1 MSRLIDAIKRKFKS
15 PQEAIKALGLDEKLL
30 EAESIVGDSKE
41 NLNMKNKLT
50 RKAGLAL
57 LTTAAI
63 LRPKLAQDAKV
74 NLTEIF
80 KGAEG
85 KTFAEKVPNII
96 KGLEA
101 ATKGKLAKDESLGEV
116 AHFLDMIR
124 GAEEGKQDDVED
136 EPLPEDD
143 AGAAEQIGENFAE
156 PDTMDAEPM
165 AQVESFLKGKLS
177 DEDLEKCMGMLRGG
191 EGGTVDE
198 DPKLKELGAADEDKE
213 EEKSNAKTD
222 TKKDL
227 EKDPLTKD
235 KAAKD
240 TAKDEPLQFKGKPKV
255 GGGMDEEVKDMV
267 TKPAM
272 DEALKKVAEDTRRAV
287 LATQHEIRAAEKRV
301 RPWVGELSGAFD
313 SADQVMAAA
322 LKSLGVKGIDK
333 IHPSAYPHILDAQP
347 LPGARKQ
354 GEPRV
359 AMDEA
364 ATESFASRFPNAA
377 RIQA

>member
-1 MSRLIDAIKRKFKS
+1 MSKLLEAFKKKFKS
-15 PQEAIKALGLDEKLL
+15 PQEAIKALGMDESLL

-41 NLNMKNKLT
+41 NLTMKNKLT

-63 LRPKLAQDAKV
+63 LRPKLAQDATI
-74 NLTEIF
+74 NLTKIF
-80 KGAEG
+80 KEAEG
-85 KTFAEKVPNII
+85 KTFADKVPNIL
-96 KGLEA
+96 KGIETN
-101 ATKGKLAKDESLGEV
+101 TKGKLAKDESLGEV
-116 AHFLDMIR
+116 AHFLDLIR
-124 GAEEGKQDDVED
+124 GEGEEGKQEDVED
-136 EPLPEDD
+136 EPLPEEDE
-143 AGAAEQIGENFAE
+143 AAAEKIGEEFAE
-156 PDTMDAEPM
+156 PDTMDADPM
-165 AQVESFLKGKLS
+165 AEVESFLQGKLS
-177 DEDLEKCMGMLRGG
+177 DEDMTKLMGMLRGG

-222 TKKDL
+222 TKADL
-227 EKDPLTKD
+227 EKDPLGKD
-235 KAAKD
+235 KG
-240 TAKDEPLQFKGKPKV
+240 AKDEPPPFKGKPKV
-255 GGGMDEEVKDMV
+255 GGGMDSEVKDMV

-272 DEALKKVAEDTRRAV
+272 DAALKKVAEDTRKAV

-313 SADQVMAAA
+313 SADDVMAAA

-333 IHPSAYPHILDAQP
+333 VHPSAYPHILEAQP

-354 GEPRV
+354 SEPRV

-364 ATESFASRFPNAA
+364 TVQSFADRFPNAA

>member
-1 MSRLIDAIKRKFKS
+1 MSKLLEAFKKKFKT
-15 PQEAIKALGLDEKLL
+15 PQEAIKALGMDESLL

-41 NLNMKNKLT
+41 NLTMKNKLT

-63 LRPKLAQDAKV
+63 LRPKLAQDATI
-74 NLTEIF
+74 NLTKIF
-80 KGAEG
+80 KEAEG
-85 KTFAEKVPNII
+85 KTFADKVPNILKGI
-96 KGLEA
+96 KAGTKGL
-101 ATKGKLAKDESLGEV
+101 LAKDESLGEV

-124 GAEEGKQDDVED
+124 GAEGEQEDVED
-136 EPLPEDD
+136 EPLPEEVED
-143 AGAAEQIGENFAE
+143 AAEEVGEHFAE

-165 AQVESFLKGKLS
+165 AEVESLLKGKLT
-177 DEDLEKCMGMLRGG
+177 DEDLEKCMAMLRGG
-191 EGGTVDE
+191 EGGTMDE
-198 DPKLKELGAADEDKE
+198 DPKLKELGAADVEPKQLEKDDK
-213 EEKSNAKTD
+213 KTS
-222 TKKDL
+222 TQADL

-235 KAAKD
+235 KKAKD
-240 TAKDEPLQFKGKPKV
+240 SAKDEPPPFKGKPKV
-255 GGGMDEEVKDMV
+255 GGGMDEEVKYM

-272 DEALKKVAEDTRRAV
+272 DAALKKVAEDTRRAV
-287 LATQHEIRAAEKRV
+287 MTNQHEIRAAEKRV

-313 SADQVMAAA
+313 SADEVLAAA

-333 IHPSAYPHILDAQP
+333 VHPSAYPHILEAQP

-364 ATESFASRFPNAA
+364 TVQSFADRFPNAA

>member
-1 MSRLIDAIKRKFKS
+1 MSKLLEAFKKKFKT
-15 PQEAIKALGLDEKLL
+15 PQEAIKALGMDESLL

-41 NLNMKNKLT
+41 NLTMKNKLT

-124 GAEEGKQDDVED
+124 GAEGEQEDVED
-136 EPLPEDD
+136 EPLPEEVED
-143 AGAAEQIGENFAE
+143 AAEEVGEHFAE

-165 AQVESFLKGKLS
+165 AEVESFLKGKLT
-177 DEDLEKCMGMLRGG
+177 DEDLEKCMAMLRGG
-191 EGGTVDE
+191 EGGTMDE
-198 DPKLKELGAADEDKE
+198 DPKLKELGAADVEPKQLEKDDK
-213 EEKSNAKTD
+213 KTS
-222 TKKDL
+222 TQADL

-235 KAAKD
+235 KKAKD
-240 TAKDEPLQFKGKPKV
+240 SAKDEPPPFKGKPKV
-255 GGGMDEEVKDMV
+255 GGGMDEEVKYM

-272 DEALKKVAEDTRRAV
+272 DAALKKVAEDTRRAV
-287 LATQHEIRAAEKRV
+287 MTNQHEIRAAEKRV

-313 SADQVMAAA
+313 SADEVLAAA

-333 IHPSAYPHILDAQP
+333 VHPSAYPHILEAQP

-359 AMDEA
+359 AMDEE
-364 ATESFASRFPNAA
+364 TVQSFADRFPNAA